1 MYGHREYRLFNLDR
15 TNTLP
20 FVSSSPC
27 QCGSAYRFS
36 RLTYLTG
43 RAPILTRPPRA
54 TWESTHF
61 IFSSKSSKFSGT
73 SSLGFSG
80 YHLAQ
85 RLFYHVLS
93 ITHLSEKS
101 NPRARWKVSFCQC
114 TWNRKWN
121 YVNLCSK
128 WIDVDGTGSFC
139 NSTFWSVEAIWCWT
153 TTSCRRDQRSK
164 FQVSHAS
171 C

>member
-1 MYGHREYRLFNLDR
+1 MSVPLSLQVPPFDVFDRKGPHPHETPSRDLGIYPFHLLFQVLQIQWDK
-15 TNTLP
+15 
-20 FVSSSPC
+20 
-27 QCGSAYRFS
+27 
-36 RLTYLTG
+36 LT
-43 RAPILTRPPRA
+43 
-54 TWESTHF
+54 W
-61 IFSSKSSKFSGT
+61 
-73 SSLGFSG
+73 
-80 YHLAQ
+80 
-85 RLFYHVLS
+85 LFWIPSCLKVVHVLS

-101 NPRARWKVSFCQC
+101 NPRARWKVSLCQC